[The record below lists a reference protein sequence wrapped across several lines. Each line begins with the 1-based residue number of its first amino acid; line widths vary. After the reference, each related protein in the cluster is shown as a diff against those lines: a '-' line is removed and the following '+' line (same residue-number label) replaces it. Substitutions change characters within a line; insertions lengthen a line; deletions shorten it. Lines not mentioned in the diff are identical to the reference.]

1 MVDPKKIWSSNN
13 LPTLPSVAVR
23 LVEMSKDPNVDMS
36 KVVDV
41 VKTDPAI
48 AAKILKAVNSSYF
61 GLRSEV
67 KSIENAVPLLGTTVV
82 TSLALSFSIAP
93 DSVKCGGL
101 EKHFQIFWLQSIIS
115 AVTAEHLG
123 KKYASLG
130 LPCEYF
136 LAGLFAD
143 LGRLAILRTI
153 PDDYRAVLDLCEE
166 SEEGVRDIEEQL
178 LGFDHVEIGFKLM
191 TEWKLPE
198 AMAQAVQFH
207 ESSIDIVMAQED
219 RGEFELIK
227 AVKLAALVGE
237 FFMSQH
243 KAMVHEQIRSFA
255 ETNYGIS
262 TEQLDDFLFV
272 IREKMEAAG
281 QMLSVD
287 TSSLPD
293 PSDLIA
299 EANGQLADIALREH
313 VGHSQTTEK
322 FEELESKTRELQAE
336 NEHLQTKATR
346 DGLTGLYNREYLM
359 EAFSQSMG
367 RAIRSGKPLGII
379 FSDVDRFK
387 KLNDTYG
394 HQFGDDVLVGIAKLL
409 QETMRLTDVVAR
421 YGGEE
426 IVILAPDIECDE
438 LKMITERVR
447 ETIASANF
455 NTGQER
461 VRVTVSL
468 GACLVQPNGPIAET
482 DLLEIIR
489 RADKA
494 MYNSKTNGRNRATFT
509 SFDKCTVGEPELTAL
524 GSA

>member
-23 LVEMSKDPNVDMS
+23 LVDMSKDPNVPMS
-36 KVVDV
+36 KVVNV
-41 VKTDPAI
+41 VRTDPAI

-67 KSIENAVPLLGTTVV
+67 MSIENAVPLLGTTVV

-101 EKHFQIFWLQSIIS
+101 EKHFQSFWLQSIIT
-115 AVTAEHLG
+115 AVTAEQLG
-123 KKYASLG
+123 KRYASLG

-166 SEEGVRDIEEQL
+166 SDENVRDIEEQL
-178 LGFDHVEIGFKLM
+178 LGFDHVEIGFRLM

-198 AMAQAVQFH
+198 ALAQAVQFH
-207 ESSIDIVMAQED
+207 ESNTSVVMDQKD
-219 RGEFELIK
+219 TNEFELIK
-227 AVKLAALVGE
+227 AVKLSALIGE

-243 KAMVHEQIRSFA
+243 KATVQ
-255 ETNYGIS
+255 
-262 TEQLDDFLFV
+262 EQLHCFAKTSYGFSEDQLDEFLFV
-272 IREKMEAAG
+272 IREKMDAAG

-359 EAFSQSMG
+359 ETFRQSMG
-367 RAIRSGKPLGII
+367 RAIRSGKSLGII

-387 KLNDTYG
+387 SLNDTYG
-394 HQFGDDVLVGIAKLL
+394 HQFGDDVLVGLAKLL
-409 QETMRLTDVVAR
+409 QTTMRATDIVAR

-426 IVILAPDIECDE
+426 IVILAPDIESDE
-438 LKMITERVR
+438 LKMVTERVR
-447 ETIASANF
+447 RAVEAADF
-455 NTGQER
+455 FEGER
-461 VRVTVSL
+461 RVEVTVSL
-468 GACLVQPNGPIAET
+468 GACLVQPHGPIDEK

-494 MYNSKTNGRNRATFT
+494 MYSSKANGRNRATFT
-509 SFDKCTVGEPELTAL
+509 SFDKTATVEPELTAL
-524 GSA
+524 GAG